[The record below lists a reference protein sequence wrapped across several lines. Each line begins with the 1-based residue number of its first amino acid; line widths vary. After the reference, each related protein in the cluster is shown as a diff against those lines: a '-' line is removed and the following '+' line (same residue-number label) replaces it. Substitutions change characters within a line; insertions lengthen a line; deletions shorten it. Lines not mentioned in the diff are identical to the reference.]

1 MSETKHEK
9 HLNRPTVHGSVRFE
23 ERLEETKKK
32 GVTLCI
38 HYLNQ
43 CQTLWGKFL
52 FNQNVFCIHRP
63 H

>member
-9 HLNRPTVHGSVRFE
+9 HLNRPTVHGSVPFE

-32 GVTLCI
+32 GVALCI

-43 CQTLWGKFL
+43 YQILW
-52 FNQNVFCIHRP
+52 
-63 H
+63 

>member
-9 HLNRPTVHGSVRFE
+9 HLNRPTVHGSVLFE

-43 CQTLWGKFL
+43 CQILW
-52 FNQNVFCIHRP
+52 
-63 H
+63 